1 MASIQSYVV
10 KAVMWA
16 NSIYNPVKNRPIDIK
31 KARIDFD
38 KIGLRLA
45 PLPHTRIT
53 RTNANGILCE
63 WTTPSNHFDYQKDNQ
78 NNINKDIKE
87 IGVFIHGGGYV
98 MGSFDTYRGLV
109 SRIAHQTG
117 MHVLT
122 FEYGLAPER
131 PFPHGLND
139 TLNVYEWLL
148 TTYQNAKIYII
159 GDSAGAGLGLSLL
172 QYLKEEKIKM
182 PQKCVWIAPWADLE
196 MKNPS
201 IEANKQIDHILA
213 KSRMQLAAKGYAGDF
228 PLNHLFISPI
238 NADFEGFPPTLIQI
252 GTNDILLDD
261 SRILAEKMKKANVEV
276 TLKIWENVPHVWHII
291 GDFLPESTKAIRQ
304 MAKFLKNN

>member
-1 MASIQSYVV
+1 MASIQSYLV

-16 NSIYNPVKNRPIDIK
+16 NSLYNPVQNRPLDIK
-31 KARIDFD
+31 AARIDFD

-45 PLPHTRIT
+45 SSPHTRLK
-53 RTNANGILCE
+53 RTNTNGILCE
-63 WTTPSNHFDYQKDNQ
+63 WTTPINHYDTP
-78 NNINKDIKE
+78 IEDIKE
-87 IGVFIHGGGYV
+87 IILFIHGGGYV

-109 SRIAHQTG
+109 SRIAHQTA
-117 MHVLT
+117 MHVLN

-139 TLNVYEWLL
+139 TLNVYEGLL
-148 TTYQNAKIYII
+148 ASHKNAKIYIV
-159 GDSAGAGLGLSLL
+159 GDSAGAGLGLALL
-172 QYLKEEKIKM
+172 QYLKEERIKM

-201 IEANKQIDHILA
+201 IEANKQIDYVLA
-213 KSRMQLAAKGYAGDF
+213 KSRMELAAKGYAGSL

-238 NADFEGFPPTLIQI
+238 NADFEKFPPTLIQV

-261 SRILAEKMKKANVEV
+261 SRILAEKMQKANVDI
-276 TLKIWENVPHVWHII
+276 TLKIWQNVPHVWHII

-304 MAKFLKNN
+304 MAKFLKK

>member
-1 MASIQSYVV
+1 MASIQSYLV

-16 NSIYNPVKNRPIDIK
+16 NSLYNPVQNRPLDIK
-31 KARIDFD
+31 AARIDFD

-45 PLPHTRIT
+45 SSPHTRLK
-53 RTNANGILCE
+53 RTNTNGILCE
-63 WTTPSNHFDYQKDNQ
+63 WTTPINHYDTPTE
-78 NNINKDIKE
+78 DIKE
-87 IGVFIHGGGYV
+87 IILFIHGGGYV

-109 SRIAHQTG
+109 SRIAHQTA
-117 MHVLT
+117 MHVLN

-139 TLNVYEWLL
+139 TLNVYEGLL
-148 TTYQNAKIYII
+148 ASHKNAKIYIV
-159 GDSAGAGLGLSLL
+159 GDSAGAGLGLALL

-201 IEANKQIDHILA
+201 IEANKQIDYVLA
-213 KSRMQLAAKGYAGDF
+213 KSRMELAAKGYAGSL

-238 NADFEGFPPTLIQI
+238 NADFEKFPPTLIQV

-261 SRILAEKMKKANVEV
+261 SKILAEKMQKANVDI
-276 TLKIWENVPHVWHII
+276 TLKIWQNVPHVWHII
-291 GDFLPESTKAIRQ
+291 GDFLPESAKAIRQ
-304 MAKFLKNN
+304 MAKFLKK